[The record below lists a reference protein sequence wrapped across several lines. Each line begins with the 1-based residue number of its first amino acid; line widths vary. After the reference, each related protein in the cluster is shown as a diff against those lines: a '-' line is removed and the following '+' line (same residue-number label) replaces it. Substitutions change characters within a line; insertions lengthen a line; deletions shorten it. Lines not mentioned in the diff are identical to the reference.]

1 MLAVDADVHA
11 TRRALVDQLRRGR
24 GQMGL
29 TQGDLADV
37 LDVARGTVNK
47 LEAGGPSPALDN
59 LIRAL
64 HMVGYELLAVP
75 GSDPL
80 TLQAKHT
87 PAPRVP
93 QRVNRTH

>member
-1 MLAVDADVHA
+1 MAVKDDVRE

-24 GQMGL
+24 GQLGL
-29 TQGDLADV
+29 TQQDLADV

-47 LEAGGPSPALDN
+47 IESGGPSPALDN

-64 HMVGYELLAVP
+64 HLVGYELLAVP

-80 TLQAKHT
+80 ALRVKHG
-87 PAPRVP
+87 PAARVP
-93 QRVNRTH
+93 QRVDRLT